1 MFRIAQWVVQ
11 NKVSLVAIC
20 VAFFMVFGGKKEAPK
35 PANPWSA
42 NVGQVAAAPQD
53 KSLTDKAMGAVA
65 GAAKKYAGVDIGVV
79 DPTKEQESTRENLAA
94 AEAGVRSAN
103 GN

>member
-1 MFRIAQWVVQ
+1 MFRIAQWIVQ

-42 NVGQVAAAPQD
+42 NVEQVAVAPQD
-53 KSLTDKAMGAVA
+53 KSLTDKAIGAVA
-65 GAAKKYAGVDIGVV
+65 GAAKKYTGVDIGVV
-79 DPTKEQESTRENLAA
+79 DPAKVQESTKENFAA
-94 AEAGVRSAN
+94 AEAGMRSAN